1 MGIPYH
7 GKRHHLNFEIGSR
20 QIAGRAGGEV
30 KAFTNFRLPV
40 PSSVDV
46 SRYGAVIV
54 WCGRFS
60 EFITVAALQ

>member
-1 MGIPYH
+1 VG
-7 GKRHHLNFEIGSR
+7 
-20 QIAGRAGGEV
+20 AV

-46 SRYGAVIV
+46 NRYGAVIV
-54 WCGRFS
+54 WCERFS